1 MFEGFWVLII
11 SEKWIICFELI
22 LGGINLIYFVLKS
35 LGLEIMYWEVEG
47 GCKEISIN
55 LEGGWSF
62 FFVIVLFFL
71 KGREFW

>member
-1 MFEGFWVLII
+1 MFEGFGVLII

-47 GCKEISIN
+47 VKK
-55 LEGGWSF
+55 L
-62 FFVIVLFFL
+62 V
-71 KGREFW
+71 